1 MLSSQLM
8 RQVNS
13 QSMPNDGFESWSLI
27 EPFESA
33 SRGVGSTSVS
43 VKNDIH
49 IAVFEIELVIDTFSN
64 PQLQTINTLPEFQN
78 LIKLSI

>member
-1 MLSSQLM
+1 
-8 RQVNS
+8 
-13 QSMPNDGFESWSLI
+13 MPNDGFEFWSLI
-27 EPFESA
+27 EPFESV